1 MPSSKELRDIA
12 KDLKIRGYSKMNK
25 SALTE
30 AIEEVARSTKDSK
43 PLIEDSPSPPP
54 VPSKKVARQSKSP
67 WVEFCKEYA
76 KLNGC
81 SYKEA
86 MSQKE
91 KYSAWKESR
100 ATTKPA
106 ASLDVEESQE
116 SEETSDE

>member
-1 MPSSKELRDIA
+1 
-12 KDLKIRGYSKMNK
+12 MNK

-54 VPSKKVARQSKSP
+54 VPSKKTARPSKSP

-86 MSQKE
+86 MGQKE

-106 ASLDVEESQE
+106 ASLDVEEE
-116 SEETSDE
+116 SEEVSDE